1 MGHSHQDDTPLGIV
15 DVIVGLV
22 AFAGLAW
29 IATTV
34 AGPEGV
40 GFLKNLLN
48 AERSQEFVYSGVLFL
63 FVWYFL
69 SVVVV
74 EPYLAAFYERESK
87 TSLLK
92 EKNLSIRKEIDQLKR
107 EIDSE
112 LRTARLEGIKRRDEK
127 VVEAKNLGSEIVEEG
142 QKVSEKEWGRVSK
155 ELDSLRSSLMGS
167 IESEVGDI
175 SSSLYRKIVPGS
187 TSDGVLHFFL
197 FAVLAFSPSLAVAA
211 GGGHGD
217 ADIST
222 LQYPTYN
229 FILYLLLMT
238 FVYKK
243 IVRPILRDYRA
254 EVESVVVRS
263 QNEFATLDREI
274 EQIKS
279 RLDNISEEKSA
290 LVSELEQEGRNLA
303 ADVLSSANEK
313 AESLLGDVA
322 IRAESERQKIGY
334 EAKKA
339 LIGKAFDTV
348 RERLAT
354 TYSDADDKSL
364 IQTSLSSTLR
374 ELR

>member
-1 MGHSHQDDTPLGIV
+1 VGHSHHDDTPLGIV
-15 DVIVGLV
+15 DVIAGLV
-22 AFAGLAW
+22 AFVGLAW

-34 AGPEGV
+34 AGPEGF

-48 AERSQEFVYSGVLFL
+48 VERAFEFFCSGVLFL
-63 FVWYFL
+63 VLWYIL

-92 EKNLSIRKEIDQLKR
+92 EKNLLIRKEIDQLKR
-107 EIDSE
+107 EVDSE

-127 VVEAKNLGSEIVEEG
+127 VIEAKNLGSEIIEEG
-142 QKVSEKEWGRVSK
+142 QNVSEKEWGRVSK

-167 IESEVGDI
+167 IESEVGTI

-197 FAVLAFSPSLAVAA
+197 FAVFALSPSLALAA
-211 GGGHGD
+211 GAHGD

-243 IVRPILRDYRA
+243 VVRPILRDYRA

-274 EQIKS
+274 EQLKS

-303 ADVLSSANEK
+303 ADVLSSANQK
-313 AESLLGDVA
+313 AERLIGDVA

-354 TYSDADDKSL
+354 TYSEADDKSL